1 MRVLVLNTGSSSIK
15 YQLIESKSGERMA
28 GGAAEEV
35 TDYEV
40 ALHGVVTE
48 LGDVAVD
55 AVGHR
60 VVHGGERFTAP
71 SLIDDAVLDALRA
84 LVPLAPL
91 HNPANIRGIEIARRV
106 WPAVPHVAVF
116 DTAFHRT
123 LPPHAYLY
131 AVPTQWYAEHGV
143 RRYGFH
149 GSSHEFVSGRTAK
162 LLGRDPASLH
172 VIVAHLG
179 NGASMAA
186 IAGGRSI
193 DTSMGLSP
201 LEGLVM
207 GSRSGDVDPTV
218 ITHVAAATGRRF
230 EDVASELNTASGL
243 KGLTGVADMR
253 EVINRADAGDAA
265 AATALAVFCYRVKK
279 YVGAYLAV
287 LGRCDALVFTGG
299 IGERS
304 APVRRRVCEGLEP
317 FGILLDDTRNA
328 ADTLV
333 VSRDDSAITV
343 MVVPT
348 DEELAIAEH
357 TAATVA
363 AR

>member
-91 HNPANIRGIEIARRV
+91 HNPANIRGIEVARRV

-172 VIVAHLG
+172 LIVAHLG

-218 ITHVAAATGRRF
+218 ITHVAAATGRR
-230 EDVASELNTASGL
+230 LRG
-243 KGLTGVADMR
+243 
-253 EVINRADAGDAA
+253 
-265 AATALAVFCYRVKK
+265 CC
-279 YVGAYLAV
+279 VGAQH
-287 LGRCDALVFTGG
+287 
-299 IGERS
+299 GER
-304 APVRRRVCEGLEP
+304 AEGPDRCLRHPRGDQPCRRRRCCRGDGARRVLLPREEVRRG
-317 FGILLDDTRNA
+317 
-328 ADTLV
+328 
-333 VSRDDSAITV
+333 VSCR
-343 MVVPT
+343 
-348 DEELAIAEH
+348 
-357 TAATVA
+357 
-363 AR
+363 ARSL